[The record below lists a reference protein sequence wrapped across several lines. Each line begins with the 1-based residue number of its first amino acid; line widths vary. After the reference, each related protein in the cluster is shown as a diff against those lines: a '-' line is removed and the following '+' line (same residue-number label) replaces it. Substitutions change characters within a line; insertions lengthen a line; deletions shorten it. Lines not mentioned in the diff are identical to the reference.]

1 MAFTFLKVQ
10 GYDIANSFHESGQSF
25 LDKYGEMKD
34 IDELARNLLEKAKA
48 CNVEVLL
55 PLDHICN
62 VVCEATNTPLVTENE
77 NVPAGY
83 MALDIG
89 PRTIQLFQNCIANI
103 CTAVWNGP
111 MGVAEIST
119 YATGS
124 FSIAKATGD
133 GTQERGLL
141 SIIGGE
147 HLLSLQRLV
156 VMRIECRTCHL
167 GAELRWI
174 FWRER
179 CYLES
184 TH

>member
-1 MAFTFLKVQ
+1 
-10 GYDIANSFHESGQSF
+10 
-25 LDKYGEMKD
+25 MKD

-77 NVPAGY
+77 NVPASY

-89 PRTIQLFQNCIANI
+89 RRTIQLFQNCIANSR
-103 CTAVWNGP
+103 TAVWNGP

-124 FSIAKATGD
+124 FSIAKAMGD

-141 SIIGGE
+141 SIIGGGASAVSAE
-147 HLLSLQRLV
+147 ACGHANRVSHVSSGGGASLDLLEGKVLPGINALND
-156 VMRIECRTCHL
+156 L
-167 GAELRWI
+167 
-174 FWRER
+174 
-179 CYLES
+179 
-184 TH
+184 